1 MSSKASLPTLLL
13 VADNPSIVFWIKKNL
28 SESFFVIEAQDRA
41 AALGALNARLDFII
55 IDSNL
60 ESYDAL
66 ELCKDLSKKT
76 TASLTPILLITSRL
90 KKSYRDKA
98 LDAGVT
104 DFLSDQ
110 LDLEEL
116 ETRIAIGR
124 KGAAARKKT
133 EEVSSVIH
141 IHKKELPSAYLK
153 KKFLLANHALR
164 LLTEANKDKKQVSLL
179 FLRIDH
185 FQELQS
191 QFGHSFAEQILIP
204 FSDFLTHQLPESDLL
219 VPSSDGGF
227 ILLLVNEGQ
236 PEAKQLAEHLHEE
249 VQHQPF
255 STEKGPIHLTCSIVY
270 SSIEPNEAA
279 YNRAVETASK
289 TLRQSLPAMN
299 LILSLKSDE
308 ERHHHP

>member
-28 SESFFVIEAQDRA
+28 SESFFVIEAQGRA
-41 AALGALNARLDFII
+41 AALEALNARLDFII

-60 ESYDAL
+60 ESSDAL

-110 LDLEEL
+110 LNLDEL

-133 EEVSSVIH
+133 EDVSSLIH
-141 IHKKELPSAYLK
+141 IPKKELPSAYLK

-164 LLTEANKDKKQVSLL
+164 LLTEANKDQKPVSLL

-191 QFGHSFAEQILIP
+191 QFGQSFAEQILIP

-227 ILLLVNEGQ
+227 ILLLLNAGQ

-249 VQHQPF
+249 IQHQPF
-255 STEKGPIHLTCSIVY
+255 ITDKGPIHLTCSIVY

-299 LILSLKSDE
+299 LILSL